1 MKSDNGVRNPVAPTA
16 SSSAT
21 EVDGRHADDHKQE
34 LRIWLR
40 LFASTTL
47 IENEIRSRLREHF
60 AFTLPRFD
68 LLAQLDRAHDG
79 LSLGEISR
87 RLMVSA
93 ANITAIV
100 EKLVED
106 GYITRSQSQV
116 DRRTQIIRMTHAGR
130 SAFRTMATAHS
141 EWITEF
147 LSDLSP
153 EDLGQL
159 NAALTQLKHTIQNR
173 LSKTD
178 ETNPDKDDDRSIA
191 DAP

>member
-1 MKSDNGVRNPVAPTA
+1 MKSDNGAGSVVVGAQA
-16 SSSAT
+16 SLSEAGGQPS
-21 EVDGRHADDHKQE
+21 EDRKRE

-47 IENEIRSRLREHF
+47 IENEIRSRLREQF

-68 LLAQLDRAHDG
+68 VLAQLDRARDG

-106 GYITRSQSQV
+106 GYITRSPSKV

-130 SAFRTMATAHS
+130 SAFRLMAKAHS

-153 EDLGQL
+153 DDQVQL
-159 NAALTQLKHTIQNR
+159 NSVLTQLKHTVQKR
-173 LSKTD
+173 LSKHGRADLDADDVLT
-178 ETNPDKDDDRSIA
+178 PD
-191 DAP
+191 DAT

>member
-1 MKSDNGVRNPVAPTA
+1 VKSREEIDANVALTA
-16 SSSAT
+16 PPPSSTPQAAT
-21 EVDGRHADDHKQE
+21 QDEDDHKQE

-47 IENEIRSRLREHF
+47 IENEIRSRLRERF

-68 LLAQLDRAHDG
+68 LLAQLDRAHNG
-79 LSLGEISR
+79 LSLGEVSR

-106 GYITRSQSQV
+106 GYITRSPSQT
-116 DRRTQIIRMTHAGR
+116 DRRAQIIRMTHAGR
-130 SAFRTMATAHS
+130 SAFRTMAKAHS

-147 LSDLSP
+147 LGDLSA
-153 EDLGQL
+153 DQMAQL
-159 NAALTQLKHTIQNR
+159 NAVLTHLKHALQNR
-173 LSKTD
+173 LSK
-178 ETNPDKDDDRSIA
+178 A
-191 DAP
+191 DGPPSDSDS

>member
-1 MKSDNGVRNPVAPTA
+1 MKSDNGVSSTAPGD
-16 SSSAT
+16 SSSLM
-21 EVDGRHADDHKQE
+21 DADAHGPVDHKQE

-47 IENEIRSRLREHF
+47 IENEIRSRLREQF

-106 GYITRSQSQV
+106 GYITRSQSQL

-147 LSDLSP
+147 LSDFSP
-153 EDLGQL
+153 DGLGQL
-159 NAALTQLKHTIQNR
+159 NAVLTELKHKVQKR
-173 LSKTD
+173 LSKDDGPAPD
-178 ETNPDKDDDRSIA
+178 EDDIHSAA
-191 DAP
+191 DGS

>member
-1 MKSDNGVRNPVAPTA
+1 VKSGDGTIEEIAPDA
-16 SSSAT
+16 QPLSAKAADPH
-21 EVDGRHADDHKQE
+21 EQDDHKQE

-60 AFTLPRFD
+60 GFTLPRFD
-68 LLAQLDRAHDG
+68 LLAQLDRAHEG

-93 ANITAIV
+93 ANITSIV

-106 GYITRSQSQV
+106 GYITRSQSAL

-130 SAFRTMATAHS
+130 SAFRTMARAHS

-147 LSDLSP
+147 LSDLSDG
-153 EDLGQL
+153 DLVQL
-159 NAALTQLKHTIQNR
+159 NSVLTQLKHTVQKR

-178 ETNPDKDDDRSIA
+178 QVPETAEDRS
-191 DAP
+191 DKL

>member
-1 MKSDNGVRNPVAPTA
+1 VKSDNGVRNPVAPTA

>member
-1 MKSDNGVRNPVAPTA
+1 VKSDNGVSSPVALTA
-16 SSSAT
+16 PSSRTDS
-21 EVDGRHADDHKQE
+21 DDHHSDDHKQE

-147 LSDLSP
+147 LSDFSP
-153 EDLGQL
+153 EDLVQL
-159 NAALTQLKHTIQNR
+159 NAVLTQLKHTVQKR
-173 LSKTD
+173 LSKADGTSLD
-178 ETNPDKDDDRSIA
+178 PDDLRSAA

>member
-1 MKSDNGVRNPVAPTA
+1 VIIREEDDANIALTSPPP
-16 SSSAT
+16 SSTPNSET
-21 EVDGRHADDHKQE
+21 QNEDEHQQE

-68 LLAQLDRAHDG
+68 LLAQLDRAQDG
-79 LSLGEISR
+79 LSLGEVSR

-106 GYITRSQSQV
+106 GYITRLPSQT
-116 DRRTQIIRMTHAGR
+116 DRRAQIIRMTHAGR
-130 SAFRTMATAHS
+130 SAFRTMAKTHS
-141 EWITEF
+141 QWITEF
-147 LSDLSP
+147 LSDLSA
-153 EDLGQL
+153 DQMSQL
-159 NAALTQLKHTIQNR
+159 NAVLTHLKHTLQNR

-178 ETNPDKDDDRSIA
+178 SPRSDT
-191 DAP
+191 DA

>member
-1 MKSDNGVRNPVAPTA
+1 MTDA
-16 SSSAT
+16 
-21 EVDGRHADDHKQE
+21 DHKQE

-47 IENEIRSRLREHF
+47 IENEIRSRLRERF

-68 LLAQLDRAHDG
+68 LLAQLDRAEDG
-79 LSLGEISR
+79 ISLGEVSR

-93 ANITAIV
+93 ANVTSIV

-106 GYITRSQSQV
+106 GYITRSQSHT

-130 SAFRTMATAHS
+130 SAFRSMAHAHS

-147 LSDLSP
+147 LSDLSA
-153 EDLGQL
+153 DDMALL
-159 NAALTQLKHTIQNR
+159 NTTLTRLKQALQMRLLKSDTE
-173 LSKTD
+173 LD
-178 ETNPDKDDDRSIA
+178 EVENLQA
-191 DAP
+191 ENN

>member
-1 MKSDNGVRNPVAPTA
+1 MTD
-16 SSSAT
+16 
-21 EVDGRHADDHKQE
+21 DDHKQE

-47 IENEIRSRLREHF
+47 IENEIRSRLRERF

-68 LLAQLDRAHDG
+68 LLAQLDRADDG
-79 LSLGEISR
+79 ISLGEVSR

-93 ANITAIV
+93 ANITSIV

-106 GYITRSQSQV
+106 GYITRSPSHT

-130 SAFRTMATAHS
+130 SAFRSMAEAHS

-147 LSDLSP
+147 LSDLSA
-153 EDLGQL
+153 DDMALL
-159 NAALTQLKHTIQNR
+159 NAGLTRLKQAVQTR
-173 LSKTD
+173 LSKHD
-178 ETNPDKDDDRSIA
+178 PDLGEPESLHINNHA
-191 DAP
+191 DSKHRGTEA